1 MEPNETVDKLSIF
14 HVESNHI
21 YSLLT
26 ADNHLALIRELLKN
40 DDNLVTLHSQY
51 QLYES
56 LIKAQ

>member
-14 HVESNHI
+14 HVELNHI
-21 YSLLT
+21 YALLT
-26 ADNHLALIRELLKN
+26 ADNHLALIRKLLKN